1 MQKNLA
7 VSRLRRQRSRFKWFA
22 NAARYKQI
30 EWSVP
35 IDADLLRLPVGPGSL
50 HVERY
55 GLGGQAVLL
64 VHGFGTNSFVWR
76 NVGPSIALANLT
88 AFAVDMFGYG
98 ASDRPFDADYGIAAQ
113 AEYLDRA
120 LTALRMARATV
131 VGLDLGGAVA
141 LRFAAAHPERVEK
154 LILINPL
161 AFDDIPAEDVKSLQR
176 NTGRFALRI
185 SRGVMGAAPLLR
197 ELLRN
202 SVADPANMPDPLV
215 GRYLAPYVGSDGVD
229 HLLRTARMIDKDDM
243 DEVDLRALPQ
253 PTIILW
259 GERDPWVSSKV
270 GDELASAIGG
280 SKLVKLPNASRLV
293 PEDAP
298 EMVADLVLDFIGAR
312 TAGTV

>member
-1 MQKNLA
+1 MLQPTITLWA
-7 VSRLRRQRSRFKWFA
+7 SVVG
-22 NAARYKQI
+22 YKQT
-30 EWSVP
+30 ERSVP
-35 IDADLLRLPVGPGSL
+35 IDADLLRVPVGPGSL

-76 NVGPSIALANLT
+76 NVGPAIALANLT
-88 AFAVDMFGYG
+88 AFAVDMLGYG
-98 ASDRPFDADYGIAAQ
+98 ASDRPSDADYGIAAQ

-154 LILINPL
+154 LVLINPV
-161 AFDDIPAEDVKSLQR
+161 AFDEIPAGDVKSLQR
-176 NTGRFALRI
+176 NTGRFALQV
-185 SRGVMGAAPLLR
+185 SRGVMGAAPLIR

-202 SVADPANMPDPLV
+202 SVADPASMPDALV
-215 GRYLAPYVGSDGVD
+215 GRYMAPYVGSDGVD
-229 HLLRTARMIDKDDM
+229 HLLRTARVIDKDDM
-243 DEVDLRALPQ
+243 DEVDLRALPH
-253 PTIILW
+253 PTLILW
-259 GERDPWVSSKV
+259 GERDPWVPSKV
-270 GDELASAIGG
+270 GDDLASAIGG
-280 SKLVKLPNASRLV
+280 SKLVRLPNASRLV

-298 EMVADLVLDFIGAR
+298 DMVADLVLDFLGAR

>member
-1 MQKNLA
+1 M
-7 VSRLRRQRSRFKWFA
+7 
-22 NAARYKQI
+22 
-30 EWSVP
+30 
-35 IDADLLRLPVGPGSL
+35 PVGPGSL

-76 NVGPSIALANLT
+76 NVGPAIALANLT

-154 LILINPL
+154 LVLINPV
-161 AFDDIPAEDVKSLQR
+161 AFDEIPADDVRSLQR

-185 SRGVMGAAPLLR
+185 SRGVMGAAPLMR

-202 SVADPANMPDPLV
+202 SVADAANMPDALV
-215 GRYLAPYVGSDGVD
+215 GRYMAPYVGSDGVD
-229 HLLRTARMIDKDDM
+229 HLLRTARVIDKDDM
-243 DEVDLRALPQ
+243 DEVDLRALPH
-253 PTIILW
+253 PTLLLW

-270 GDELASAIGG
+270 GEDLANAIGG
-280 SKLVKLPNASRLV
+280 SKLVRLPNASRLV

-298 EMVADLVLDFIGAR
+298 EMVAELVLDFIGAR
-312 TAGTV
+312 AAGTV